1 MAMSAGERD
10 VTASSST
17 RPGSSEQI
25 VDEEESAGRQCVLYY
40 TSNNARYSADSDV
53 LQHHVMPPFTADD
66 AEDYDEDD
74 DDDDDDDYGDNDDV
88 EADDYIAVDEQG
100 IGAGG
105 SVIKLEDAA
114 FISCTGDF
122 EVDTARH
129 LGHPAALHD
138 DNDVAESFFDGGSGG
153 LPVIFGGRRRLTGG
167 SLQRLVGTGGRRS
180 VLDSCCW
187 YGPVTSRC
195 FAACVR
201 SRPFLFFLYVVL
213 ALVLLSSCVSLVLIG
228 SLVAKPYFRA
238 SGFINTTCS
247 PSVVSEGSRNGQVA
261 MQTCTCGKGC
271 NSKYRCIRIHVRY
284 TPRLKAETTA
294 VLYDDET
301 ALGRQVNTQQF
312 M

>member
-1 MAMSAGERD
+1 MDA
-10 VTASSST
+10 
-17 RPGSSEQI
+17 
-25 VDEEESAGRQCVLYY
+25 
-40 TSNNARYSADSDV
+40 ARHLGHPAALHD
-53 LQHHVMPPFTADD
+53 
-66 AEDYDEDD
+66 
-74 DDDDDDDYGDNDDV
+74 DNDVAESFFD
-88 EADDYIAVDEQG
+88 
-100 IGAGG
+100 
-105 SVIKLEDAA
+105 
-114 FISCTGDF
+114 GDF

-284 TPRLKAETTA
+284 TPRLGAETTA

-301 ALGRQVNTQQF
+301 ALGRQVNIIHNSLCKAPIVSSKNREFFLIHLYLTPPARILTHSLLRLTS
-312 M
+312 